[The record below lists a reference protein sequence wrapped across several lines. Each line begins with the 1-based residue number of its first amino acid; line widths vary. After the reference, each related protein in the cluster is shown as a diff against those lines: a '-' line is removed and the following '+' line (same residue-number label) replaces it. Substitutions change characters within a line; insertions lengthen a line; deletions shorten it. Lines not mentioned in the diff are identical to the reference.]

1 MFERQTA
8 DLLLR
13 SKLPCLGCHQLNGP
27 GGRIGP
33 DLSGLASRRPPTY
46 VYDMIRDPQGTAPG
60 TSMPRVPMSQ
70 RWLEVIASFL
80 LQPGATPGGP
90 VPDAPRV
97 RPQPGPPIPD
107 DGGALYGRFCAGCH
121 GAHGAGDGFN
131 AAFLPVRPTAH
142 ASKAYMSTRSDDA
155 LFDAIFAGG
164 YVMNRSNF
172 MPPFGNTLSRE
183 QIRTLVGYLR
193 SLCRCEGPG
202 WSRDQRCRRPLVV

>member
-80 LQPGATPGGP
+80 LQPGAIYPRDAWSRPQACQAEVQRPPKPSRHLPGG
-90 VPDAPRV
+90 
-97 RPQPGPPIPD
+97 
-107 DGGALYGRFCAGCH
+107 
-121 GAHGAGDGFN
+121 
-131 AAFLPVRPTAH
+131 
-142 ASKAYMSTRSDDA
+142 
-155 LFDAIFAGG
+155 
-164 YVMNRSNF
+164 
-172 MPPFGNTLSRE
+172 
-183 QIRTLVGYLR
+183 
-193 SLCRCEGPG
+193 
-202 WSRDQRCRRPLVV
+202 